1 MFKICLPVNR
11 PINQKFGAN
20 PRNYLRF
27 GLPGH
32 EGIDFACPPGDP
44 VHSCLDGH
52 VVAAGEYGAYGLRM
66 IIASTV
72 TDCAGQ
78 QKKIQLIYAHLSRI
92 FYFKGAQVQA
102 GKLIALSG
110 NTGNSGGP
118 HLHLTMIIE
127 GEQTL
132 GYPAGIVDP
141 EPYLLSQ
148 ADQESGKDQP
158 C

>member
-1 MFKICLPVNR
+1 MFKISSPVNK
-11 PINQKFGAN
+11 PINQKFGEN

-32 EGIDFACPPGDP
+32 EGLDFACPPGDP
-44 VHSCLDGH
+44 VRACLDGH

-66 IIASTV
+66 IVLSEV
-72 TDCAGQ
+72 KDDSGQ
-78 QKKIQLIYAHLSRI
+78 TKVVQLIYAHLSKL

-118 HLHLTMIIE
+118 HLHLTMILA

-132 GYPAGIVDP
+132 GYPAGVVDP
-141 EPYLLSQ
+141 EPYLQ
-148 ADQESGKDQP
+148 KNI
-158 C
+158 